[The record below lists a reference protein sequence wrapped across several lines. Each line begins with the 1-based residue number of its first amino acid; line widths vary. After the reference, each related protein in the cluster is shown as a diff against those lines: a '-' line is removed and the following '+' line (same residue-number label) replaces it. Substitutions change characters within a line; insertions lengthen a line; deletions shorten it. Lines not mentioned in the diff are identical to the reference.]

1 MMLSDYMKSLAGKRV
16 AVVGIGV
23 SNRPLIELLAK
34 GGVVTI
40 ACDKKPRS
48 AFGALADELEAQG
61 VELRLGETYL
71 DALDA
76 DVVFRTPGMRP
87 DVPAL
92 ERIRAKGGSV
102 TSEMEVFFSLCPCPI
117 IGITG
122 SDGKTTTSSIVAEL
136 LKAEGKKVH
145 LGGNIGRPLL
155 YDVDEMQPE
164 DIAVVELSSFQLM
177 DMTRSPQTA
186 VLTNLSPNHLDVH
199 KDMDEYVAAKENIF
213 RFQSAA
219 DRAVFNYD
227 NAITRELAEKA
238 VGAVTFFSK
247 EKCGGVYLENGVIY
261 ADGREV
267 LPVSEILLPGMH
279 NVENYMAAIATV
291 KDLVSDETIH
301 RVAASFG
308 GVEHRIEFVREVG
321 GVRYYNDSIA
331 SSPTRTIAGLR
342 AFPQKVIL
350 IAGGYDKQIPF
361 TELASEVIEHVKLL
375 ILCGDTAEKI
385 RTCVLECDSY
395 AGSPEI
401 VLCDSL
407 EEAVGIANERA
418 ESGDVVTLSPACA
431 AFDKFPNFMVRGETY
446 KKLVNVL

>member
-1 MMLSDYMKSLAGKRV
+1 MLSDYMKSLEGKRV

-23 SNRPLIELLAK
+23 SNRPLIELLANN
-34 GGVVTI
+34 GVVTI

-48 AFGALADELEAQG
+48 AFGALAGELESQG
-61 VELRLGETYL
+61 VELHLGETYL

-136 LKAEGKKVH
+136 LKEEGKKVH

-227 NAITRELAEKA
+227 NAITRELAKKA
-238 VGAVTFFSK
+238 VGDVTFFSK

-261 ADGREV
+261 AAGREV

-279 NVENYMAAIATV
+279 NVENYMAAIAAV
-291 KDLVSDETIH
+291 KDLVSDETIR

-361 TELASEVIEHVKLL
+361 MELAPEVTDRVKLL

-446 KKLVNVL
+446 KKLVNAL

>member
-34 GGVVTI
+34 GGIATI

-48 AFGALADELEAQG
+48 AFGVLADELEAQG

-71 DALDA
+71 DELDA

-92 ERIRAKGGSV
+92 ERIRVRGGSV

-122 SDGKTTTSSIVAEL
+122 SDGRTTTSSIVAEL

-238 VGAVTFFSK
+238 VGDVTFFSK

-279 NVENYMAAIATV
+279 NVENYMAAIAAV
-291 KDLVSDETIH
+291 KDLVSDETIR

-361 TELASEVIEHVKLL
+361 TELAPEVTEHVKLL

-418 ESGDVVTLSPACA
+418 ESGDIVTLSPACA

-446 KKLVNVL
+446 KKLVNAL